1 MIRTLCLAASLAL
14 APVAFARA
22 DDADLLR
29 RAQILA
35 EGKDWPEAVSLAR
48 QSGALAADIIDWQ
61 RLRDGVGTFAEYADF
76 ARRNPDWPGM
86 PLLLKAGEAKA
97 AEAGA
102 TEVIAY
108 FAQLAPQTGTGSL
121 ALIASQVAA
130 GQSQAAGEELVRAWR
145 NLSLTAV
152 EQEAF
157 LSRYGDLL
165 RDHHDGRMAAMLKAE
180 QVEDARRMLP
190 LVSPDTRAVAEAR
203 IALQTESDGVD
214 ALLSRVPASMAGSTG
229 LAYDRFRWRIRKD
242 RYDDAA
248 DLMLEKSGSAETL
261 GDPARWSDW
270 RRTLARREMREGD
283 ARKAY
288 RMAASHHL
296 TEGAD
301 FADLEWLAGYIALRK
316 LGDAE
321 TGLQHFRRSRA
332 AVSGPIST
340 SRAAYWEG
348 RALEVLGNADQ
359 ARAAYDLAAQ
369 FQTAYYGQLAAERLG
384 LSLDPRLTGQE
395 ALPDWN
401 GAGFTATSVYRAA
414 GLLQQSGNQLLATRF
429 LLHLSESLSGDEI
442 GRLAALAIE
451 WNDANKA
458 LLLAKAAADKG
469 VIWPRAY
476 FPLMGMHKLDLPV
489 PNWLALSITRRE
501 SEFRADAVSGAGA
514 RGLMQVMPGTAEMM
528 SKKMGLGYSAGKLTS
543 DPGYNVTLG
552 SAYLAGLVEEFG
564 PSPVLVAAG
573 YNAGPGRSR
582 QWIEKFGDPRSDS
595 VDVVDWVEHIPFRE
609 TQTYVMRVSESL
621 AIYRARISGQTE
633 PVRITDELKGR

>member
-1 MIRTLCLAASLAL
+1 MIRSLALAASLTLAAL
-14 APVAFARA
+14 SPLQA

-35 EGKDWPEAVSLAR
+35 EGKDWSEAVAMAR
-48 QSGALAADIIDWQ
+48 QSGPLAADIIDWQ
-61 RLRDGVGTFAEYADF
+61 RLRDGEGSFGEYLDF

-86 PLLLKAGEAKA
+86 PLLMKAGEKFA
-97 AEAGA
+97 ADAGA
-102 TEVIAY
+102 GDVIAY
-108 FAQLAPQTGTGSL
+108 FSAQPPQTGTGSL
-121 ALIASQVAA
+121 ALIAAQVAS
-130 GQSQAAGEELVRAWR
+130 GQSNAAGEELVRAWR
-145 NLSLTAV
+145 NLSLTGA
-152 EQEAF
+152 EQDEFIA
-157 LSRYGDLL
+157 RYGDLL
-165 RDHHDGRMAAMLKAE
+165 APHHDGRMAAMLKAE
-180 QVEDARRMLP
+180 LTDDARRMLP

-203 IALQTESDGVD
+203 IALQTSSDGVD
-214 ALLSRVPASMAGSTG
+214 ALLERVPASMAGSTG

-248 DLMLEKSGSAETL
+248 DLMLEKSASAETL

-283 ARKAY
+283 PRKAY
-288 RMAASHHL
+288 RMASSHHL

-301 FADLEWLAGYIALRK
+301 YADLEWLSGYIALRK
-316 LGDAE
+316 LGDAQ
-321 TGLQHFRRSRA
+321 TALTHFRRSRA

-348 RALEVLGNADQ
+348 RALEDLGQTDQ
-359 ARAAYDLAAQ
+359 ARAAYDLGAQ
-369 FQTAYYGQLAAERLG
+369 FQTAYYGQLSAERLG

-395 ALPDWN
+395 TLPGWQ
-401 GAGFTATSVYRAA
+401 GASFAGSTVFRAA
-414 GLLQQSGNQLLATRF
+414 ALMQEAGNRDLSSRF
-429 LLHLSESLSGDEI
+429 LLHLAEGLSGDDI
-442 GRLAALAIE
+442 GRLAALAID

-469 VIWPRAY
+469 AIWPRAY

-501 SEFRADAVSGAGA
+501 SEFRATAVSGAGA

-528 SKKMGLGYSAGKLTS
+528 AKKMGMGYSAEKLTS
-543 DPGYNVTLG
+543 DPSYNVTLG

-564 PSPVLVAAG
+564 SSPVLVAAG

-621 AIYRARISGQTE
+621 AIYRARITGQTG
-633 PVRITDELKGR
+633 PVRLTDELKGR